1 MTTAQQKLVLA
12 GVGFAAVGIAVV
24 FLFRA
29 RRKKPGGGTNK
40 ATKNKQETSVDGGTK
55 SSTTTTSTLTSQ
67 QQSDTKLP
75 EKTTTNTQTTGGG
88 GGAPANL
95 VQPRAV
101 GDESRIKGYWVADD
115 KASPENYEF
124 CDEGVFKLFHNGG
137 YADGMYS
144 LDPSSKRITVD
155 LVFPRMHNESI
166 TLHFDYKFN
175 TDNELILKTR
185 NQATNS
191 MQQLEY
197 SRSEKPKIK
206 VPEAVAH
213 KSKEERYC
221 IFVDK
226 ICELYVEL
234 ENKIKTKANNEIM
247 IESFQNLKKREEEV
261 LAGLGLDREDIACIS
276 KSTNPKVKKFSE
288 KLDVKTDHLTEVC
301 KTSIQ

>member
-88 GGAPANL
+88 GGANL

>member
-88 GGAPANL
+88 GGANL

-276 KSTNPKVKKFSE
+276 KSTNPKVKKYSE